1 MVKSV
6 GNDEPIK
13 INGQFVP
20 HRRRIRPVHDDFESM
35 LRGGYI
41 RKYNTDHTGWE
52 SPHMLDLDPTGIPTP
67 RWARAA
73 MFQAGTD
80 PAVAQ
85 SDFDNDGLGIAT
97 ERGDVIGAWAC
108 FHIPDIFVEVDWM
121 EGHEMSNEA
130 VAKVL
135 WAFARHGIALHID
148 RGEMGGGNE
157 ITYDDSLTDEEWY
170 GWEDRL
176 DPTDIDNDDNTNEP
190 DGMDDDGDL
199 WSLASN
205 EHIYGRHF
213 TDARFGIF
221 HYCVFIHDTA
231 ESADGCSIGN
241 TFVICDWNMNPR
253 VNDQTQTFLHEL
265 GHGILDELDANHQS
279 TASGDSTPRYHCRND
294 CAMFWSGSLKDDYCS
309 EAGLNC

>member
-80 PAVAQ
+80 PTVAQ
-85 SDFDNDGLGIAT
+85 MDFDNDGLGIAT

-121 EGHEMSNEA
+121 EGHEMSDEA

-148 RGEMGGGNE
+148 RGEMGGGTSVPHKTP
-157 ITYDDSLTDEEWY
+157 ITFGENDPNHPTYLDFFDDYKNNPNPAQDTFADCKKC
-170 GWEDRL
+170 
-176 DPTDIDNDDNTNEP
+176 
-190 DGMDDDGDL
+190 
-199 WSLASN
+199 
-205 EHIYGRHF
+205 
-213 TDARFGIF
+213 IF
-221 HYCVFIHDTA
+221 HYCMFVHKFWFNENGWSENFA
-231 ESADGCSIGN
+231 GVADGSANLMIADE
-241 TFVICDWNMNPR
+241 V
-253 VNDQTQTFLHEL
+253 VNDEAKVFMHEL
-265 GHGILDELDANHQS
+265 GHNLGLPDVSNTNTVMNDPAEGSSVLDYEQSEWIWIFANNGL
-279 TASGDSTPRYHCRND
+279 ARVIWDS
-294 CAMFWSGSLKDDYCS
+294 
-309 EAGLNC
+309 